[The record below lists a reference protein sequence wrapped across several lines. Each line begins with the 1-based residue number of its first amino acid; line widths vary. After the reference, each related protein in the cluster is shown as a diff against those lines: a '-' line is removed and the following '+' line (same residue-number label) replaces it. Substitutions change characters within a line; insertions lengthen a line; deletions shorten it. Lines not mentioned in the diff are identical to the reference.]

1 MKKLKQ
7 TIWSALVRILQLSIP
22 LISGVV
28 QGSPRIRALVLD
40 ALKGTALVKAPVLAG
55 LFQAENGQL
64 YKEFVPFK
72 SSTSTFEQ
80 TPAITSDFRKAVIL
94 CENGDLAK
102 TQNFITQSRLD
113 QVFSAQPL
121 DVNIEQIKSNLRDFD
136 LVVFQRKGKSPNR
149 KELIRLVLAII
160 SNRTSALIWTW
171 FSQDDKLSNPVSTGA
186 NKVNPVEKNPG
197 LSLYELSKPQL
208 VGEKDVKVI
217 SGDAFVIRTTTLL
230 QLLESH
236 EFVGDYES
244 LISHL
249 NLHLLSSG
257 KEFRFLAAPKK
268 ASSSQVERTVSDL
281 KQAVENLN
289 VSAHEKTALFIEAKR
304 GVTLALEVS
313 ESDTQTTDWFNTR
326 VLAIQPIEGGGLKK
340 AALELSSLF
349 TGNNVDYLF
358 ASSEGRQFTIR
369 DSSDSTDR
377 VAIQLD
383 TVLQFPQHVDNQHDW
398 ALLLAIASLGI
409 DFLVIEHMAR
419 QSFGLVELA
428 RKFGIRY
435 VVNVHDYYLAC
446 TSHTLLTAEGNFC
459 KGVCDAG
466 TGGCNTTNWSESEVA
481 HLKNDQVGTYRQ
493 KSKTLLEHASVV
505 VAPSKT
511 AAKILFEPMGLE
523 TLPKLEILEHQ
534 LPDTVPQAPKGI
546 GNKRILVLG
555 DIGIHKGA
563 LTLNRLVPKLESDGF
578 EIHFVGKTW
587 PGLRGKGVHHGEYR
601 PENLPEIIAQIGPEL
616 ALIPSIFPETYCY
629 VLSEC
634 LWNGVPVLASRLGA
648 LEERIANNSFGFLV
662 TDYKDSESWLSE
674 IRRIFL
680 GSTLD
685 EARSSLMLWQ
695 QGLSRSDDSKRF
707 SDAWLSIIKYMSVS
721 N

>member
-7 TIWSALVRILQLSIP
+7 IIWSTLVKILQQGIP

-28 QGSPRIRALVLD
+28 QGSPRVRALVLD

-55 LFQAENGQL
+55 LFEAENGQL

-80 TPAITSDFRKAVIL
+80 TPAITSDFRKAVII

-102 TQNFITQSRLD
+102 TQKFLTQSRLD
-113 QVFSAQPL
+113 QVFSAQVL
-121 DVNIEQIKSNLRDFD
+121 DVNIEQIKSNLSDFD

-149 KELIRLVLAII
+149 KELIRLVSAII

-171 FSQDDKLSNPVSTGA
+171 FSRDENLSTLATTGV
-186 NKVNPVEKNPG
+186 NKVNPMEQNTG
-197 LSLYELSKPQL
+197 LSLHELSEPQL
-208 VGEKDVKVI
+208 VGDKDVKVI
-217 SGDAFVIRTTTLL
+217 AGDAFVIRTTTLL
-230 QLLESH
+230 QFLESY
-236 EFVGDYES
+236 EFVGDNES
-244 LISHL
+244 LTSHL
-249 NLHLLSSG
+249 NLHLLGSG
-257 KEFRFLAAPKK
+257 KEFRFLATPQK
-268 ASSSQVERTVSDL
+268 ASMSQVERMVADL
-281 KQAVENLN
+281 KHAVDNLK

-304 GVTLALEVS
+304 GVTLALEVG
-313 ESDTQTTDWFNTR
+313 ESDIHKTDWFNTR

-349 TGNNVDYLF
+349 TGHNVDYLF

-369 DSSDSTDR
+369 DSSESIDR
-377 VAIQLD
+377 VVIQLD
-383 TVLQFPQHVDNQHDW
+383 TEMHFPQHVDNQHDW
-398 ALLLAIASLGI
+398 ALLLAVASLGI

-428 RKFGIRY
+428 RKFGIGY

-466 TGGCNTTNWSESEVA
+466 TGGCSTTNWSDSEVA
-481 HLKNDQVGTYRQ
+481 HLKNDQVYAYRQ
-493 KSKTLLEHASVV
+493 KSKTLLENASAV

-511 AAKILFEPMGLE
+511 AAKILFEAMGLE
-523 TLPKLEILEHQ
+523 TVPKLEILEHQ
-534 LPDTVPQAPKGI
+534 LPDTAPQPPRGI
-546 GNKRILVLG
+546 SNKRLLILG

-563 LTLNRLVPKLESDGF
+563 LILNRLVPKLESDGF

-648 LEERIANNSFGFLV
+648 LEERIANNPFGFLV
-662 TDYKDSESWLSE
+662 TDYRDSESWLFE

-685 EARSSLMLWQ
+685 EARSSLKLWQ
-695 QGLSRSDDSKRF
+695 QNMRKSDDSKRF
-707 SDAWLSIIKYMSVS
+707 SDAWLSIIKHMSV
-721 N
+721 